1 MQLFLAL
8 QPSLGNF
15 KEKYLQKSRIFSG
28 FFSFGTPFANKLVIK
43 QKVSLVVNNRVIEIE
58 GLVETT
64 KPSIDIEWYSV
75 KGRALLLGRHW
86 LPKREGTHSVGRIV
100 KGARLVLC
108 LIAISVGGR
117 PEPDIRG
124 NRNCS

>member
-1 MQLFLAL
+1 M
-8 QPSLGNF
+8 
-15 KEKYLQKSRIFSG
+15 
-28 FFSFGTPFANKLVIK
+28 
-43 QKVSLVVNNRVIEIE
+43 
-58 GLVETT
+58 T
-64 KPSIDIEWYSV
+64 KPSIDIEWYTV

-117 PEPDIRG
+117 PEPDILG